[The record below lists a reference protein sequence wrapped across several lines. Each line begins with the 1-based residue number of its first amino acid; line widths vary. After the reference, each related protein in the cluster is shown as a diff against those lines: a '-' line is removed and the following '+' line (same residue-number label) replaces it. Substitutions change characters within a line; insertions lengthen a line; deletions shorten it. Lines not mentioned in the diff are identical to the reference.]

1 MRLLLSLPVLVV
13 ALSMVLEGPAPAQ
26 AAPDLSSTLESIPG
40 KLKDFGSTVEE
51 KFRAAIDQVKKS
63 EIPKKTW
70 SWNSVLGKV
79 KGLMEPLVTKTRE
92 TWQWFRVPT
101 AVQGFAQ
108 TYYEDHLQDLGP
120 RTQAWLLSSKD
131 SLLNKAHSLCPQFL
145 CGKGDQD

>member
-1 MRLLLSLPVLVV
+1 MPLPGCRPRALPSLCFCLCAVLLACVVECQEELPKSSPSAPPGLV
-13 ALSMVLEGPAPAQ
+13 S
-26 AAPDLSSTLESIPG
+26 
-40 KLKDFGSTVEE
+40 
-51 KFRAAIDQVKKS
+51 R
-63 EIPKKTW
+63 